1 MVVSRD
7 IPVIYVP
14 SWRNRWEPTHK
25 ALFFHARRRLQGE
38 PRWQSTEVIRRALE
52 PFWMRLNS
60 REDRYEEKKIAQAV
74 ITNKSQSVLV
84 PGPSL
89 N

>member
-14 SWRNRWEPTHK
+14 SWRNRLEPTHK

-38 PRWQSTEVIRRALE
+38 PRWQSTEVIRKALE
-52 PFWMRLNS
+52 PFWMRMNS
-60 REDRYEEKKIAQAV
+60 REETGVNHEQIAVSTCTRALLQIEV
-74 ITNKSQSVLV
+74 N
-84 PGPSL
+84 
-89 N
+89 